1 MKGFGNSSIH
11 HLFNRSDELA
21 RGRCCML
28 ASGIAENILSW
39 LTAGAFYTG
48 FLMVAG
54 IDVVKIGIISFV
66 PYIANCFAIFSP
78 SILER
83 FAKRRRVLFIG
94 QLTYYI
100 LNLFATTIM
109 PFIIKGDVAR
119 TVCFAVL
126 IFAANIVQALISG
139 GFTAWH
145 INFIPHEIR
154 AEYFSTMSMI
164 SSFIGISAG
173 LVSSLLADSLA
184 ASPYADAI
192 IYGIRFFA
200 VGVAVFDVIM
210 LTRPVEYPYKRS
222 EKKVRLTDVL
232 TKPLKHKKFRTSIII
247 VALWRFVVALSSSYL
262 DFYLLNDV
270 GTSYT
275 FIFIL
280 NICYPCT
287 LLLLRRRAQR
297 LINTYGWFRI
307 FGISAIM
314 YAVPSFMFSLVTA
327 NNFIWMLA
335 IVRLSQHVIGVA
347 LNTTTANLELVHMP
361 EEDSTNYL
369 SFGTVIL
376 NIATF
381 LGIALSTWFV
391 GAFPDIR
398 LTVAGFGF
406 GNLQLLMWAE
416 SIGSVIVAAIALRL
430 LPILDNRNE

>member
-1 MKGFGNSSIH
+1 MRKFNNSSIYR
-11 HLFNRSDELA
+11 LFNLSDEKA
-21 RGRCCML
+21 MGRSCML
-28 ASGIAENILSW
+28 ASSIAENILSW

-66 PYIANCFAIFSP
+66 PYIANCFAIFAP

-83 FAKRRRVLFIG
+83 FAKRRKLLFVM
-94 QLTYYI
+94 QMTYYV

-109 PFIIKGDVAR
+109 PFIVKGDVAR

-126 IFAANIVQALISG
+126 IFAANIIQALING

-154 AEYFSTMSMI
+154 AEYFSTSSMI
-164 SSFIGISAG
+164 SSFIGIGTG
-173 LVSSLLADSLA
+173 LISSLLADSLS
-184 ASPYADAI
+184 ASPYADTI
-192 IYGIRFFA
+192 IYILRFFA
-200 VGVAVFDVIM
+200 VGVAVFDVFM
-210 LTRPVEYPYKRS
+210 LTKPKEYPYKRS
-222 EKKVRLTDVL
+222 DTKVRLTDVF
-232 TKPLKHKKFRTSIII
+232 TKPLKHRRFRISIIV

-262 DFYLLNDV
+262 DFYLLNNV

-287 LLLLRRRAQR
+287 MLLLLKKAQH
-297 LINTYGWFRI
+297 LINRYGWFRV
-307 FGISAIM
+307 FGIRGLIYAI
-314 YAVPSFMFSLVTA
+314 PSFMFSLVTA
-327 NNFIWMLA
+327 NNYIWMLA

-347 LNTTTANLELVHMP
+347 LNTTTANLELVHVP
-361 EEDSTNYL
+361 DEDSTNYL
-369 SFGTVIL
+369 SFGTVLL

-381 LGIALSTWFV
+381 LGIMLSTWFV

-398 LTVAGFGF
+398 ITIAGFEF

-416 SIGSVIVAAIALRL
+416 SVGSAVVAAIALRL
-430 LPILDNRNE
+430 RNILDTRD